1 MKAMK
6 EKAIRDVVRAVMLL
20 TLVIAANAEYLAW
33 LERTGWQE
41 AEWN

>member
-1 MKAMK
+1 MRTTQ
-6 EKAIRDVVRAVMLL
+6 EKAIADVVRAVMLL
-20 TLVIAANAEYLAW
+20 TLVIASNAEYLAW